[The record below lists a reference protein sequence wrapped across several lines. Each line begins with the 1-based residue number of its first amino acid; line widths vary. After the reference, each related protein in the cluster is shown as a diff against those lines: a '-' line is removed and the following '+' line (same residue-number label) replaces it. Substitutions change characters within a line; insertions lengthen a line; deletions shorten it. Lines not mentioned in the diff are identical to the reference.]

1 MCLESGA
8 DDYIAKPFS
17 LTLLK
22 ARVSALFRR
31 YNTGQDAGRLLM
43 SGDISIDEAAMKAYK
58 GDRALDL
65 SLTEF
70 RLLKYLLENKNQVL
84 QKEQILEHVG
94 YGR

>member
-8 DDYIAKPFS
+8 DDVYCQAFF
-17 LTLLK
+17 LTVLK

-58 GDRALDL
+58 GDRALD
-65 SLTEF
+65 
-70 RLLKYLLENKNQVL
+70 
-84 QKEQILEHVG
+84 
-94 YGR
+94 